1 MADDDKEQ
9 CEHIGLK
16 PGMVVKD
23 GAGVLKVVTRIGTDT
38 VYWKYLDPSIE
49 PEQREHGTEYSKF
62 ADTHYVTPRTAPIP
76 KVA

>member
-1 MADDDKEQ
+1 MADEEECDRV
-9 CEHIGLK
+9 GLK

-23 GAGVLKVVTRIGTDT
+23 GAGVLKVVTRIGAT
-38 VYWKYLDPSIE
+38 VYWIYLDPSIE
-49 PEQREHGTEYSKF
+49 PEQREHGTEYSRF